1 MYKDKERFMKKNKP
15 IKVLEMLKEHVN
27 NNKKEYLLITLLFI
41 IGIFLGVLFVNNI
54 QETQTSE
61 MTTYLNNYIGKM
73 KDIETL
79 NHAELLKSSI
89 GQNIVLAIT
98 LWFFGTTVIG
108 IPVVFG
114 MIIYR
119 GFCLGYTIAVCIMAL
134 GLPQGILFVFILLLW
149 QNILFIPAIL
159 ALAVSGFKL
168 YKSIMKDRN
177 KENVKIEV
185 IRHTIFSFIM
195 LLVLMISSIIEI
207 FLSTNILKVV
217 IKYF

>member
-54 QETQTSE
+54 QETQKSE